1 MQIVD
6 INTAIVMAS
15 TMAFLAA
22 YDIKDK
28 NTAHNVSEAFI
39 GFVDKWYTDNG
50 KSMDFENEVMCDEAV
65 LAAACGIAQA
75 HEMAVTVSKMMSF
88 GK

>member
-39 GFVDKWYTDNG
+39 GLVDKWYSEKGRTMN
-50 KSMDFENEVMCDEAV
+50 FEEEVMCDEAV
-65 LAAACGIAQA
+65 LFATCGIAQA
-75 HEMAVTVSKMMSF
+75 HEMASAVSRMMSF

>member
-15 TMAFLAA
+15 TMACLAA

-39 GFVDKWYTDNG
+39 GFVDKWYSENG
-50 KSMDFENEVMCDEAV
+50 KTIDFEKEVMCDEAV
-65 LAAACGIAQA
+65 LSATCGIAQA
-75 HEMAVTVSKMMSF
+75 HDMAAAVSKMMSF